1 MDSLLVKAA
10 AKGREAQAR
19 QEQERRRALIVL
31 VLRHLL
37 DQGYI
42 EAHERLSAESN
53 VSLTKVDAADN
64 IDLLCILQEFEDGYE
79 AKYGRRPKLVRRVS
93 SEEAGLGVARP
104 GCRRQTSLSQHHDS
118 TAAGG
123 SNAPTIPA
131 PISGQLAARQRRE
144 KGAAA
149 ATAAAATS
157 SPAAYQRGASFN
169 SSKQQQ
175 QQQQQQ
181 QQKAADP
188 ASSSS
193 TADVPQ
199 QSGITAAP
207 LIQISGQSCTTV
219 QPAAAGSKQRGSG
232 GPGSSDG
239 SDDEDFHATR
249 LLKPLPTSLLGDLR
263 ELGSAISRDI
273 YLDSPN
279 VHWGDIAGLDEAKR
293 LLKESVVLPLKYP
306 QLFTGLL
313 APWRGLLLYGP
324 PGTGK
329 TLLAKAVA
337 TQCRTTFFNI
347 SASSIISKWRG
358 DSEKLV
364 RVLFDL
370 ARHHA
375 PSTIF
380 LDEIDALMGARGA
393 EGEHEASRRMKT
405 ELLIQMDGLMG
416 KKQQGG
422 KPGSSSSSSAE
433 EPQVFV
439 LAATNMPWELDMALL
454 RRLEK
459 RILVPLP
466 GLQARRAM
474 LGALLGQRIAAEV
487 DLDGLAAA
495 TAGYSGSDVTVVAK
509 EAAMRPLRRLMAVL
523 EPSVYTSAEGQS
535 SSSSSKVSSTT
546 SKGAAAGSSEATAME
561 LGPVTAEDVAAAL
574 AATKP
579 SAQAYEAH
587 YEEFSMKYGQV
598 V

>member
-1 MDSLLVKAA
+1 MLDM
-10 AKGREAQAR
+10 
-19 QEQERRRALIVL
+19 LI
-31 VLRHLL
+31 
-37 DQGYI
+37 
-42 EAHERLSAESN
+42 SPNNCS
-53 VSLTKVDAADN
+53 
-64 IDLLCILQEFEDGYE
+64 
-79 AKYGRRPKLVRRVS
+79 
-93 SEEAGLGVARP
+93 GL
-104 GCRRQTSLSQHHDS
+104 
-118 TAAGG
+118 
-123 SNAPTIPA
+123 
-131 PISGQLAARQRRE
+131 
-144 KGAAA
+144 
-149 ATAAAATS
+149 
-157 SPAAYQRGASFN
+157 
-169 SSKQQQ
+169 
-175 QQQQQQ
+175 
-181 QQKAADP
+181 
-188 ASSSS
+188 
-193 TADVPQ
+193 
-199 QSGITAAP
+199 
-207 LIQISGQSCTTV
+207 TV
-219 QPAAAGSKQRGSG
+219 QCSVTGGVHAHAG
-232 GPGSSDG
+232 GPGGGQASLQEAAQPQPAPQQYSSNWQ
-239 SDDEDFHATR
+239 
-249 LLKPLPTSLLGDLR
+249 TSLLGDLR

-293 LLKESVVLPLKYP
+293 LLKEAVVLPMKYP

-405 ELLIQMDGLMG
+405 ELLIQMDGLLG
-416 KKQQGG
+416 KKERGG
-422 KPGSSSSSSAE
+422 KGGSTAAGAGIE
-433 EPQVFV
+433 QPQVFV

-466 GLQARRAM
+466 DVQARRAM
-474 LGALLGQRIAAEV
+474 LGALLAQRIGAEV

-523 EPSVYTSAEGQS
+523 EPSVYTSTEGDNINGGS
-535 SSSSSKVSSTT
+535 SIPRSTEC
-546 SKGAAAGSSEATAME
+546 KGAVAGSSETAVE
-561 LGPVTAEDVAAAL
+561 LGPVTAQDAAAAL

-579 SAQAYEAH
+579 SAQAYEAQ
-587 YEEFSMKYGQV
+587 YAEFSTKYGQV